1 MPPPSRVQREN
12 TAAKVVGAVVTLVEY
27 LPRLFSAFGSGL
39 MWVLDFAVKSVLNV
53 ARGGAEVIGLAFIV
67 FSAAMLFVV
76 YYDPQT
82 KIACFMK
89 PQLCAVNATEILRV

>member
-1 MPPPSRVQREN
+1 MARALHRED
-12 TAAKVVGAVVTLVEY
+12 TAAKVVGAVVTIAQY
-27 LPRLFSAFGSGL
+27 LPRVATMLF
-39 MWVLDFAVKSVLNV
+39 NV
-53 ARGGAEVIGLAFIV
+53 ASNVFFFIIGTSSSILRGGAEVIGIAFV
-67 FSAAMLFVV
+67 CLSAAMLFVV